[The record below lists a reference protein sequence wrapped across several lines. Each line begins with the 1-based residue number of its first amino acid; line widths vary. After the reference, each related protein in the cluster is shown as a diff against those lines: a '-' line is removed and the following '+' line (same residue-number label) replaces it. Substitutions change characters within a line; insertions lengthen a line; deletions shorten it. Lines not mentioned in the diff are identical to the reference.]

1 MQNEKC
7 YSSVGT
13 AYESAVR
20 QRGKAH
26 VPENEKRAILWLSGR
41 GRQTERQSVFN
52 RVRVQE
58 GPLTLSFAPLIG
70 TLTCAEITLNVT
82 VIVITPELNLGV

>member
-13 AYESAVR
+13 AYKSAVR
-20 QRGKAH
+20 QRGKAQ
-26 VPENEKRAILWLSGR
+26 VPENEKRAILRLSGR
-41 GRQTERQSVFN
+41 GGQTERQSVFN

-58 GPLTLSFAPLIG
+58 GPLTLSFSPLIG
-70 TLTCAEITLNVT
+70 TSTCAEISLNVT
-82 VIVITPELNLGV
+82 G

>member
-1 MQNEKC
+1 MQNEKR
-7 YSSVGT
+7 YPSVGT

-20 QRGKAH
+20 QRGKAQ

-41 GRQTERQSVFN
+41 SGQTERQSVFN

-58 GPLTLSFAPLIG
+58 GRLLSIDWYLN
-70 TLTCAEITLNVT
+70 LKSLNVT
-82 VIVITPELNLGV
+82 VIVIPTELNLGV